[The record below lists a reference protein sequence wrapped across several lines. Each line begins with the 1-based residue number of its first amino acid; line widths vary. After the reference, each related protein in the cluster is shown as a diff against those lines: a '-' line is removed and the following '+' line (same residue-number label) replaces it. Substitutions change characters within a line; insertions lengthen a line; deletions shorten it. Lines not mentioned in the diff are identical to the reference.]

1 MAKTIKRSKAAFGKQ
16 IELYVKTLLLKE
28 GADVYT
34 PEVDDKAID
43 ILVKTPTN
51 HFNEIQVK
59 AVTKGALFAAISHK
73 PQKKPRNNNYWF
85 IFYSEELDVFWILSS
100 QEFVAEASQNKKGKH
115 IGKYSIQFHSKSNGT
130 VVANPKYSK
139 YEVTNFRRIT
149 M

>member
-1 MAKTIKRSKAAFGKQ
+1 M
-16 IELYVKTLLLKE
+16 LLKE

-59 AVTKGALFAAISHK
+59 AVTNGALFAAISHN
-73 PQKKPRNNNYWF
+73 KPRNNYWF

-100 QEFVAEASQNKKGKH
+100 QEFVAEASQSKKGKH